1 MSFYNFIKSQSVAF
15 QDETLGV
22 ENAEKLRAG
31 EINST
36 NIKKLKMAEIYRP
49 ITLEEMNQK
58 DSVTFG
64 ELSEV
69 LPSQQTVL

>member
-69 LPSQQTVL
+69 LPS